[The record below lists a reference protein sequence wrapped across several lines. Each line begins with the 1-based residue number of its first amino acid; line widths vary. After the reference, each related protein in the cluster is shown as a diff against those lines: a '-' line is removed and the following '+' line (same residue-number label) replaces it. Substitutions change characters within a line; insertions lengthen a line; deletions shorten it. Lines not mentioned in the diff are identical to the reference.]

1 MLKRFPVVVVAIV
14 AMVALIAG
22 GVVSA
27 VDVINPDLDPN
38 ENPDTSLEVDPE
50 ENIGVDPEPGTEADP
65 EADPEPGDDEDAGV
79 TPEPGL
85 DDEEGLD
92 PGDGEE
98 PDGDEDLEGEDEEDE
113 DDEDIVS
120 NIFALNIIQAYPELN
135 LTEADVAALR
145 QAGFGWG
152 EISIACGI
160 AVNSGESLDN
170 IVALVSEGTGW
181 GEIAESLGMEGRAF
195 GQYVRGVIGKGHAYG
210 KNEDKQSELDDAASM
225 DMVIEGYG
233 LSEQDVTDMI
243 ELGYSA
249 KDVLCAVSL
258 VASTGEAANLELVL
272 RLRTEKQNWSQV
284 AKELGVEDNDMPAR
298 MRAHNRVELKEA
310 LKQAVKEQVREQKNK
325 NNTDN
330 KGNEGNKDNKNNK
343 DKAKPSN
350 SGKPDHA
357 GIPGQGA
364 KSSEKDK
371 DKGSSGK

>member
-27 VDVINPDLDPN
+27 VDVISPSPDPN
-38 ENPDTSLEVDPE
+38 ENPDANLEVDS
-50 ENIGVDPEPGTEADP
+50 
-65 EADPEPGDDEDAGV
+65 EADPEPDVDEDTGLA
-79 TPEPGL
+79 PEPGL
-85 DDEEGLD
+85 DPGEGTD
-92 PGDGEE
+92 DDGEGD
-98 PDGDEDLEGEDEEDE
+98 PDPE
-113 DDEDIVS
+113 DEDIVN

-145 QAGFGWG
+145 EAGFGWG

-170 IVALVSEGTGW
+170 IIALVSEGTGW

-258 VASTGEAANLELVL
+258 VASTGEASNLELVL
-272 RLRTEKQNWSQV
+272 KLRTEKQNWSQV

-350 SGKPDHA
+350 AGKPDHA